1 MVSFLMA
8 EHQWGMTFDPPLGA
22 PGYTR
27 MMNRRPYRTRDGYI
41 ALLPYLDAHW
51 NTFCRLAGRPDLLED
66 ARFASLASRLKHI
79 TETYAE
85 TEKIVATRTTQEWLD
100 LFAGT
105 SIPTVVVNRL
115 EDLADDPHLNAVGFW
130 SFVEHPSEGRLRA
143 PAFPVNFGA
152 TPADIRRH
160 APRMG
165 EHTVE
170 VLREAG
176 LSAAEIDALCAS
188 GAALTAKQ
196 VTRKPGQDEASA

>member
-1 MVSFLMA
+1 
-8 EHQWGMTFDPPLGA
+8 
-22 PGYTR
+22 
-27 MMNRRPYRTRDGYI
+27 MNRRPYKTLDGYI
-41 ALLPYLDAHW
+41 AILPYLDAHW
-51 NTFCRLAGRPDLLED
+51 ATFCERTGRRDLLED
-66 ARFASLASRLKHI
+66 PRFANLAARLKHI
-79 TETYAE
+79 AETYAE
-85 TEKIVATRTTQEWLD
+85 TEKVVATRTTQEWLD

-105 SIPTVVVNRL
+105 SIPSVRVNRL
-115 EDLADDPHLNAVGFW
+115 EDLPNDPHLEAVGFW
-130 SFVEHPSEGRLRA
+130 SFVQHPTEGQLRA

-176 LSAAEIDALCAS
+176 LSEPEIDALCAS

-196 VTRKPGQDEASA
+196 VTRKPGQDEATA